1 MAGAA
6 MAAQYGGALIGTGFN
21 LAGGFMGASAASKRK
36 DEFERLANT
45 PGLDFGSVLGESFGN
60 LEQFAPRYGAL
71 ATEASKYG
79 AGAARAG
86 LETMLPGYGRNME
99 QSQEAYEAMARG
111 ELPEEELGALAQ
123 RGAERG
129 VGYGMP
135 GSEFTGRLGLRD
147 LGISGLQWR
156 EAGLQGLGNL
166 RREAASV
173 TPQAPSFSQTFQGA
187 MPGDTISMR
196 ATERANRIQ
205 MLLQAAGMP
214 TGQDVWAQT
223 MTNIGSQWASA
234 GGGGGGGGVGGGGGG
249 GGGSGKGM
257 TIGAWQSGAGGPNFG

>member
-1 MAGAA
+1 
-6 MAAQYGGALIGTGFN
+6 MAAQYAGAAIGTGFN
-21 LAGGFMGASAASKRK
+21 LIGGFMGASAASKRK

-45 PGLDFGSVLGESFGN
+45 PGLDFGSAMGESFEN
-60 LEQFAPRYGAL
+60 LEKFAPRYGAM
-71 ATEASKYG
+71 ATEASRYG
-79 AGAARAG
+79 AGATRAG
-86 LETMLPGYGRNME
+86 LETFMPGYGRNME
-99 QSQEAYEAMARG
+99 QSQQAYGAMARG
-111 ELPEEELGALAQ
+111 ELPEEELTALAQ

-156 EAGLQGLGNL
+156 QAGLEGLGSL
-166 RREAASV
+166 RREAAAG
-173 TPQAPSFSQTFQGA
+173 TPQAPSFGQMFQGA

-196 ATERANRIQ
+196 ANERASRIS

-234 GGGGGGGGVGGGGGG
+234 GGSGGGGGG
-249 GGGSGKGM
+249 GGGGTGM
-257 TIGAWQSGAGGPNFG
+257 TIGQRAGGAGGPNWGSYG